1 MEELMDNENLWHIHE
16 LIFGCL
22 DHDTVES
29 CRKVCK
35 SWKESLKRVSLVIF
49 IQEFGDRYVRHPKEK
64 VSKFFP
70 GWKNAVEKFRKQ
82 ASNEDL
88 QEVKDSIRKLV
99 TDEHKC
105 LYLPLHQAASNG
117 DVKLMELIL
126 NTSVDLNAKTS
137 SGHTALHLAY
147 QYGRTEI
154 VQLLITSPKDF
165 SIDLNAR
172 NINRCS
178 ALHLACKNS
187 RTETVELMIK
197 SSKDYNI
204 NLNAKDDMERTPFHL
219 HQ

>member
-1 MEELMDNENLWHIHE
+1 M
-16 LIFGCL
+16 
-22 DHDTVES
+22 
-29 CRKVCK
+29 
-35 SWKESLKRVSLVIF
+35 
-49 IQEFGDRYVRHPKEK
+49 
-64 VSKFFP
+64 
-70 GWKNAVEKFRKQ
+70 EKFRKQ

-204 NLNAKDDMERTPFHL
+204 DLNAKDDMERTPFHL
-219 HQ
+219 ACFHGNAETVELLIKSSIDFSIDLNAKGDDEGNTPSGIHVFSVALPMTSQSQI